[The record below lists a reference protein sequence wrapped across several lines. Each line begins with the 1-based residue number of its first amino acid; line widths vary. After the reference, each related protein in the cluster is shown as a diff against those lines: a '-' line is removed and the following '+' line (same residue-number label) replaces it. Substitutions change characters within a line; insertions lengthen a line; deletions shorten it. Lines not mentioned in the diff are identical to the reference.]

1 MEHKETTHTVG
12 YTVYIFIWLG
22 LVVLTGLTVVIAG
35 VDLRQIAIAV
45 AILIAS
51 IKSVLVMNYF
61 MHLKYEP
68 PLFKLMVSVLI
79 VTFIIFIG
87 LTFSD
92 ILFRY

>member
-1 MEHKETTHTVG
+1 MEHKETTHTIG

-22 LVVLTGLTVVIAG
+22 LVVLTGLTVVVAG
-35 VDLRQIAIAV
+35 VDLRQIAVAV

-79 VTFIIFIG
+79 VTFFIFIG